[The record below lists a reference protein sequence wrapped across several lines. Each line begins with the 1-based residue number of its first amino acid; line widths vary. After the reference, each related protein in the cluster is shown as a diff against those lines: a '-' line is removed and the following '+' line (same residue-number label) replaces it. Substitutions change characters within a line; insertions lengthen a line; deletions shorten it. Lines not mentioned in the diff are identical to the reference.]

1 MTEPYIYESPDGGKT
16 VTRRKFGETKKE
28 TIRTADEVV
37 KELFDSEPAV
47 STLTDEHIEDRFNS
61 LRETLKS
68 AHVRA
73 NWTQDYTMAKHVRE
87 TEDLVSQL
95 EREIRVAS
103 EAAKLAIKG
112 KNKDNS

>member
-1 MTEPYIYESPDGGKT
+1 MTESYIYESPDGGKT
-16 VTRRKFGETKKE
+16 VTRRKFGESTKE
-28 TIRTADEVV
+28 TIQTADEVV
-37 KELFDSEPAV
+37 TELFGGEPAV
-47 STLTDEHIEDRFNS
+47 STLTEEQIENKFKT

-95 EREIRVAS
+95 ERDVRVAS
-103 EAAKLAIKG
+103 ETAKLAIKSI
-112 KNKDNS
+112 NNDNS

>member
-16 VTRRKFGETKKE
+16 VTRRKFGEMEKE
-28 TIRTADEVV
+28 TIQTGDV
-37 KELFDSEPAV
+37 LHHMFDNEPAV
-47 STLTDEHIEDRFNS
+47 STLTEKEIEKKFKT